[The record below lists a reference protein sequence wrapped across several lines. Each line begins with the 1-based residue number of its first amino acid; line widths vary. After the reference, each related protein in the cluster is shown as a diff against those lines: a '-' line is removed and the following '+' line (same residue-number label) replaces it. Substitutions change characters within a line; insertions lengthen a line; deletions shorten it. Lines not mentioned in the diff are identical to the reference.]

1 MAGPVKQKAVTCLVL
16 AKHNNR
22 RYPLSFVHVTGSGNV
37 ETWTISRPERF
48 NALGTT
54 LARELNARVDDLHR
68 RIVAW
73 QASPAS
79 NDLPVRALVISATP
93 SRRGRSPVWIA
104 GGDLKELAAL
114 TGQGEGRTYA
124 AMLSRFCRCLEE
136 LPIPVIAQIH
146 GAAIGGG
153 AELALAADLRFGT
166 KMTRFEFRQLRVGLA
181 TGYGGTKRLVNL
193 IGKAQAQRV
202 VYTGNEILAEECLR
216 LGLLHHVATDE
227 IQLEEMV
234 NQTIRELTSLEP
246 RALAAQKEMFRI
258 ASDAHPG
265 AAYAAELELFG
276 KLWMNPSHKK
286 FLSAF

>member
-1 MAGPVKQKAVTCLVL
+1 M
-16 AKHNNR
+16 
-22 RYPLSFVHVTGSGNV
+22 SFVHVKEEGNV

-68 RIVAW
+68 RIVNW
-73 QASPAS
+73 QADPD
-79 NDLPVRALVISATP
+79 NNPLPIRALVIKATP

-114 TGQGEGRTYA
+114 TAREEGRNYA
-124 AMLSRFCRCLEE
+124 AMLSRFCRCMEE

-153 AELALAADLRFGT
+153 AELALAADLRFGS
-166 KMTRFEFRQLRVGLA
+166 KMTRLEFRQLRVGLA

-193 IGKAQAQRV
+193 VGKAQAQRLIFL
-202 VYTGNEILAEECLR
+202 GGDILADECLR

-227 IQLEEMV
+227 IQLDEIV
-234 NQTIRELTSLEP
+234 SQTLRELTNLEP

-276 KLWMNPSHKK
+276 KIWMNPSHKSY
-286 FLSAF
+286 LSAF